1 MACDINSPLARQ
13 VFLSLYAYY
22 IDSQFSEIE
31 KCDKPD
37 WPPKTMKLCQAALQM
52 HPEGEGTIQY
62 IKKWIDLFCILT
74 DAPSIKMDSIRRV
87 LYRGSQVHDI
97 FSYTGRRKKE
107 KKWKLKVTS
116 FGVEND
122 LDNFIENLFDDE

>member
-87 LYRGSQVHDI
+87 LHRGSQVHDI